1 MQDFYTCFTRKTF
14 VVGKEEEARYLKLV
28 LNAVVGATSA
38 LLAEAVAFGRKGGLG
53 TTAMMDVI
61 CQSVIASPLIQY
73 KREMVVND
81 FYDPAFTV
89 TQIMK
94 DLDIIADVARRDHC
108 PIPLVAQVRQQYE
121 AAFAN
126 GCGEMDFFVLARE
139 AARIAGLQ

>member
-1 MQDFYTCFTRKTF
+1 
-14 VVGKEEEARYLKLV
+14 
-28 LNAVVGATSA
+28 
-38 LLAEAVAFGRKGGLG
+38 
-53 TTAMMDVI
+53 
-61 CQSVIASPLIQY
+61 
-73 KREMVVND
+73 MVVND